1 MVQYLG
7 DDELRYQKHPLSTLN
22 KVALFF
28 NFKIGGNINMATV
41 AEIKELLEEK
51 QEARESLREEAL
63 ALLESD
69 DVEGAKAKREE
80 VKVLDEEIKELEKQ
94 LGEAEEEENK
104 NKEEVTEVAVEERAI
119 NRVEIPGKA
128 TPQEVRDFKNYL
140 ETRAD
145 IQGGSLK
152 TDSGFVVIP
161 EEIVTD
167 ILKLKEVEFNL
178 DQYVTVKQ
186 VKNGS
191 GKYPVVRQSQVA
203 ALPEVAELAQNPELA
218 VKPFFELAYDI
229 KTHRGYFMI
238 SREAIEDAQV
248 DVLSEL
254 KQWMARTIA
263 ATRNSAIINV
273 LKNGG
278 PGEDGPT
285 TKIPAATVTSI
296 DDIKDAVNVNLL
308 PNYEHNVAIVSQ
320 SAFATI
326 DKLKD
331 KQGNYLIQADIKEA
345 SARRLLGAKVV
356 VLPDEMLGENGANTI
371 IIGNLKDA
379 ITLFDRSQYQASW
392 TSYMQFGEALMVA
405 VRQDARLLDHKAAM
419 VLTLDLTPEVDPVPA
434 G

>member
-1 MVQYLG
+1 MTVE
-7 DDELRYQKHPLSTLN
+7 ELKQ
-22 KVALFF
+22 A
-28 NFKIGGNINMATV
+28 
-41 AEIKELLEEK
+41 IKEKKEQRDK
-51 QEARESLREEAL
+51 LREEAL
-63 ALLESD
+63 GLLESD
-69 DVEGAKAKREE
+69 NVEDAQAKRDEI
-80 VKVLDEEIKELEKQ
+80 KQLDNEIAELEKELEEKDS
-94 LGEAEEEENK
+94 EEENQ
-104 NKEEVTEVAVEERAI
+104 NENEEVTEVTVEERTI
-119 NRVEIPGKA
+119 NRVEVPEKA

-178 DQYVTVKQ
+178 DQYITVKKVQ
-186 VKNGS
+186 NGS

-203 ALPEVAELAQNPELA
+203 ALPEVAELAENPELA
-218 VKPFFELAYDI
+218 VKPFFELKYDI
-229 KTHRGYFMI
+229 KTHRGYFLI

-248 DVLSEL
+248 DVLGEL

-263 ATRNSAIINV
+263 ATRNAAIINV

-278 PGEDGPT
+278 PGEEGEA
-285 TKIPAATVTSI
+285 TKIPTATATSV
-296 DDIKDAVNVNLL
+296 DDIKDAVNINLL

-331 KQGNYLIQADIKEA
+331 KQGNYLVQSDIKEA
-345 SARRLLGAKVV
+345 SERRLLGAKVV
-356 VLPDEMLGENGANTI
+356 VLPDEMLGEDGANTLV
-371 IIGNLKDA
+371 IGNLKDA
-379 ITLFDRSQYQASW
+379 ITLFERSQYQASW

-405 VRQDARLLDHKAAM
+405 VRQDVRLLDHKAAM
-419 VLTLDLTPEVDPVPA
+419 VLTLDGVADGGGETTP
-434 G
+434 

>member
-1 MVQYLG
+1 MSV
-7 DDELRYQKHPLSTLN
+7 E
-22 KVALFF
+22 
-28 NFKIGGNINMATV
+28 
-41 AEIKELLEEK
+41 EIKKAISDK
-51 QEARESLREEAL
+51 QEERNKLRDEAL
-63 ALLESD
+63 ALIESD
-69 DVEGAKAKREE
+69 DVDGAKEKREE
-80 VKVLDEEIKELEKQ
+80 IKVLDEEILALQKQ
-94 LGEAEEEENK
+94 LEEASENEPEEK
-104 NKEEVTEVAVEERAI
+104 TKEEVTNVTVEERAI
-119 NRVEIPGKA
+119 NRVEVPEKA

-140 ETRAD
+140 ETRD
-145 IQGGSLK
+145 IAGGSLT

-238 SREAIEDAQV
+238 SREAIEDAQI
-248 DVLSEL
+248 DVLGEL

-285 TKIPAATVTSI
+285 TKIPAETVTSI

-331 KQGNYLIQADIKEA
+331 GNGNYLVQSDIKEA

-356 VLPDEMLGENGANTI
+356 VLPDEMLGEDGANTI
-371 IIGNLKDA
+371 VIGNLKDA

-405 VRQDARLLDHKAAM
+405 VRQDARLLDHTAAM
-419 VLTLDLTPEVDPVPA
+419 VLTLNIAEEVPA

>member
-1 MVQYLG
+1 
-7 DDELRYQKHPLSTLN
+7 
-22 KVALFF
+22 
-28 NFKIGGNINMATV
+28 MATV

-69 DVEGAKAKREE
+69 DVEGAKTKREE
-80 VKVLDEEIKELEKQ
+80 VKALDEEIKELEKQ
-94 LGEAEEEENK
+94 LEEAETENQ
-104 NKEEVTEVAVEERAI
+104 NKEEVTEVTVQERAI
-119 NRVEIPGKA
+119 NRVEVPGKA

-178 DQYVTVKQ
+178 DQYITVKKVQ
-186 VKNGS
+186 NGS

-203 ALPEVAELAQNPELA
+203 ALPEVAELAENPELA
-218 VKPFFELAYDI
+218 VKPFFELKYDI
-229 KTHRGYFMI
+229 KTHRGYFLI
-238 SREAIEDAQV
+238 SREAIEDAKV

-263 ATRNSAIINV
+263 ATRNAAIINV

-278 PGEDGPT
+278 PGEEGEA
-285 TKIPAATVTSI
+285 TKIPSATVNSV
-296 DDIKDAVNVNLL
+296 DDIKDAVNINLL
-308 PNYEHNVAIVSQ
+308 PNYENNIAVVSQ
-320 SAFATI
+320 SAFAEI

-356 VLPDEMLGENGANTI
+356 VLPDEMLGADGASTI

-379 ITLFDRSQYQASW
+379 ITLFDRSQYQAAW
-392 TSYMQFGEALMVA
+392 TDYMHFGEALMVA
-405 VRQDARLLDHKAAM
+405 VRQDVRLLDHKAAM
-419 VLTLDLTPEVDPVPA
+419 VLTLDLTPEEPDTP
-434 G
+434 

>member
-1 MVQYLG
+1 
-7 DDELRYQKHPLSTLN
+7 
-22 KVALFF
+22 
-28 NFKIGGNINMATV
+28 MATV
-41 AEIKELLEEK
+41 SEIKELLEEK
-51 QEARESLREEAL
+51 QESRESLREEAL

-80 VKVLDEEIKELEKQ
+80 VKALDEEIKDLEKQ
-94 LGEAEEEENK
+94 LEEAEVEENQ
-104 NKEEVTEVAVEERAI
+104 NKEEVTEVTVEERAI
-119 NRVEIPGKA
+119 NRVEVPGKA

-145 IQGGSLK
+145 IQGGSL
-152 TDSGFVVIP
+152 TTESGFVVIP

-178 DQYVTVKQ
+178 DQYITVKKVQ
-186 VKNGS
+186 NGS

-203 ALPEVAELAQNPELA
+203 ALPEVAELAENPELA
-218 VKPFFELAYDI
+218 VKPFFELKYDI
-229 KTHRGYFMI
+229 KTHRGYFLI
-238 SREAIEDAQV
+238 SREAIEDAKV

-263 ATRNSAIINV
+263 ATRNAAIINV

-278 PGEDGPT
+278 PGEEGEA
-285 TKIPAATVTSI
+285 TKIPSATVNSV
-296 DDIKDAVNVNLL
+296 DDIKDAVNINLL
-308 PNYEHNVAIVSQ
+308 PNYENNVAVVSQ
-320 SAFATI
+320 SAFAAI

-331 KQGNYLIQADIKEA
+331 SQGNYLIQADIKEA

-356 VLPDEMLGENGANTI
+356 VLPDEMLGEDGASTI

-392 TSYMQFGEALMVA
+392 TDYMHFGEALMVA
-405 VRQDARLLDHKAAM
+405 VRQDVRLLDHKAAM
-419 VLTLDLTPEVDPVPA
+419 VLTLDVTPEEVPA